1 LNARL
6 RSRRVRRITRRVVT
20 MWKRCAALVVVLGI
34 AAAVEAGAAERKIQ
48 MKDLPPPVRD
58 AVQRETKDATVKA
71 LAEETTDGKTL
82 YEVETEVN
90 RHARDLLFD
99 ATGKLVE
106 VEEETTV
113 GAAPAAVKAALEQHG
128 KIVKLET
135 VTKGPR
141 VTYEA
146 VVEKSGK
153 KSEVAVDA
161 EGKPVPQ

>member
-1 LNARL
+1 MR
-6 RSRRVRRITRRVVT
+6 
-20 MWKRCAALVVVLGI
+20 KRCAALVVVLGI
-34 AAAVEAGAAERKIQ
+34 AAALQAGAAERKIQ

-71 LAEETTDGKTL
+71 LAKETNRGTTL
-82 YEVETEVN
+82 YEVETQVN
-90 RHARDLLFD
+90 GHARDLLFD
-99 ATGKLVE
+99 ATGTLVE
-106 VEEETTV
+106 VEEETAV
-113 GAAPAAVKAALEQHG
+113 DAAPAAVKAALEKHG

-161 EGKPVPQ
+161 DGKPVQQ